1 MLAEDK
7 NFLFA
12 QLSPERNPNMSQNL
26 DLDPFWWEAA
36 PRRELDEKPLPTK
49 TDVAI
54 VGSGFAGSSAGLVL
68 ARAGRKVTVLEKD
81 RPGEGASSRNGGIA
95 SGNLRMTFG
104 TMIKTYGVERAKA
117 IYSEGFRAREDL
129 KRFVEQENIEC
140 DYGEVG
146 RWTGAN
152 RPKHYESQAREADFI
167 NEHFD
172 TGVYMVAKGD
182 QHSEIGSDLYFG
194 GQIRPDIHGVH
205 PGKLHHGILARAME
219 AGVDVQNRTEVTSI
233 EQEGERFEVQTSRGS
248 IKARNVIVATNGYT
262 GKATPWLQRRVI
274 PIPSQIIA
282 TEQLPQ
288 DVMDR
293 LMPKKRM
300 LGETRNLYNY
310 FRPSP
315 DGTRII
321 FGGKAGTITN
331 DSIEKSRHLKRV
343 LVEIF
348 PELENV
354 ALTHSW
360 WGYTGFTFDF
370 MPKLV
375 TNDGVHY
382 ATGFCG
388 SGVVWARWLGMK
400 AAHSIVGNS
409 EAETAFAADDFVTK
423 PLYFGKPWFLPMAY
437 FWYSMKDRMGL

>member
-1 MLAEDK
+1 
-7 NFLFA
+7 
-12 QLSPERNPNMSQNL
+12 MSQNL

-36 PRRELDEKPLPTK
+36 PRRELDARPLPTE

-104 TMIKTYGVERAKA
+104 TMIKTYGIERAKA

-129 KRFVEQENIEC
+129 KRFVEQEKIDC
-140 DYGEVG
+140 DYGDVG

-167 NEHFD
+167 NKHFD
-172 TGVYMVAKGD
+172 TGVYMVAKAD

-219 AGVDVQNRTEVTSI
+219 AGVDVQNRTEVI
-233 EQEGERFEVQTSRGS
+233 GILQEGDRFEVQTGRGS
-248 IKARNVIVATNGYT
+248 LRARNVIVATNGYT

-315 DGTRII
+315 DGTRIV

-331 DSIEKSRHLKRV
+331 DAIEKSRHLKRV

-348 PELENV
+348 PELESV

-375 TNDGVHY
+375 VNDGVHY

-400 AAHSIVGNS
+400 AAYSIVGNS
-409 EAETAFAADDFVTK
+409 EAETVFAADDFVTK

-437 FWYSMKDRMGL
+437 FWYGLKDRMGL

>member
-1 MLAEDK
+1 
-7 NFLFA
+7 
-12 QLSPERNPNMSQNL
+12 MSQNL

-36 PRRELDEKPLPTK
+36 PRRELEEKPLPTE

-54 VGSGFAGSSAGLVL
+54 VGSGFAGSSAALVL

-95 SGNLRMTFG
+95 SGNLRMTFS
-104 TMIKTYGVERAKA
+104 TMVKTYGVERAKT
-117 IYSEGFRAREDL
+117 IYGEGDAAREDL

-140 DYGEVG
+140 DYHEVG

-152 RPKHYESQAREADFI
+152 RPKHYESMAREAEFL
-167 NEHFD
+167 NKHLD
-172 TGVYMVAKGD
+172 TGAYMVPKAE
-182 QHSEIGSDLYFG
+182 QHDEIGSDLYFG

-205 PGKLHHGILARAME
+205 PGKLHQGMLERALE
-219 AGVDVQNRTEVTSI
+219 AGVDVQNRTKVTGI
-233 EQEGERFEVQTSRGS
+233 QRDGDRFEVRTSRGT
-248 IKARNVIVATNGYT
+248 IRARNVVVATNGYT

-282 TEQLPQ
+282 TETLSPE
-288 DVMDR
+288 VMDR

-300 LGETRNLYNY
+300 LGESRNLYNY

-315 DGTRII
+315 DGTRIV
-321 FGGKAGTITN
+321 FGGKAGTITD
-331 DSIEKSRHLKRV
+331 DSVKKSRNLKKV

-348 PELENV
+348 PELEDV
-354 ALTHSW
+354 GLTHSW
-360 WGYTGFTFDF
+360 WGYTGFTFDY

-375 TNDGVHY
+375 VNEGVHY

-400 AAHSIVGNS
+400 AAHSIAGNA

-423 PLYFGKPWFLPMAY
+423 PLYFGRPWFLPMVY
-437 FWYSMKDRMGL
+437 FWYGMKDRMGM

>member
-1 MLAEDK
+1 
-7 NFLFA
+7 
-12 QLSPERNPNMSQNL
+12 MSQNL

-36 PRRELDEKPLPTK
+36 PRRELDEKPLPVE

-68 ARAGRKVTVLEKD
+68 TRAGRKVTVLEKD

-117 IYSEGFRAREDL
+117 IYGEGFRAREDL
-129 KRFVEQENIEC
+129 KRFVEQENIDC
-140 DYGEVG
+140 DYQEVG

-152 RPKHYESQAREADFI
+152 RPKHYDSQAREADFL

-172 TGVYMVAKGD
+172 TGAYMVQQAD
-182 QHSEIGSDLYFG
+182 QHSEIGSDLYYG

-205 PGKLHHGILARAME
+205 PGKLHHGTLARAME
-219 AGVDVQNRTEVTSI
+219 AGVDVQNRTEVTGI
-233 EQEGERFEVQTSRGS
+233 RQDGDRFEVQTSRGT

-282 TEQLPQ
+282 TETLPQ

-300 LGETRNLYNY
+300 LGESRNLYNY

-315 DGTRII
+315 DGTRIV
-321 FGGKAGTITN
+321 FGGKAGTITD
-331 DSIEKSRHLKRV
+331 DSIEKSVHLKRV

-348 PELENV
+348 PELEDV
-354 ALTHSW
+354 GDTFLVGVYW
-360 WGYTGFTFDF
+360 VYFDF

-375 TNDGVHY
+375 MNDGVHY
-382 ATGFCG
+382 NGIWY
-388 SGVVWARWLGMK
+388 SGVVGAWLP
-400 AAHSIVGNS
+400 V
-409 EAETAFAADDFVTK
+409 
-423 PLYFGKPWFLPMAY
+423 
-437 FWYSMKDRMGL
+437 

>member
-1 MLAEDK
+1 M
-7 NFLFA
+7 N
-12 QLSPERNPNMSQNL
+12 QNL

-36 PRRELDEKPLPTK
+36 PRRELDEKPLPTE

-95 SGNLRMTFG
+95 RGNLRMTFG

-129 KRFVEQENIEC
+129 KRFVEHENIEC

-172 TGVYMVAKGD
+172 TGVYMVAKAD

-219 AGVDVQNRTEVTSI
+219 AGVDVQNRTEVTGI
-233 EQEGERFEVQTSRGS
+233 EQERERFEVQTSRGS

>member
-1 MLAEDK
+1 
-7 NFLFA
+7 
-12 QLSPERNPNMSQNL
+12 MSQNL

-36 PRRELDEKPLPTK
+36 PRRELDERPLPTE

-104 TMIKTYGVERAKA
+104 TMIKTYGIERAKA

-129 KRFVEQENIEC
+129 KRFVEQENIDC
-140 DYGEVG
+140 DYGDVG

-167 NEHFD
+167 NKHFD
-172 TGVYMVAKGD
+172 TGVYMVAKAD

-219 AGVDVQNRTEVTSI
+219 AGVDVQNRTEVISI
-233 EQEGERFEVQTSRGS
+233 LQEGDRFEVQTSRGS
-248 IKARNVIVATNGYT
+248 LRARNVIVATNGYT

-315 DGTRII
+315 DGTRIV

-331 DSIEKSRHLKRV
+331 DAIEKSRHLKRV

-348 PELENV
+348 PELESV

-375 TNDGVHY
+375 VNGGVHY

-400 AAHSIVGNS
+400 AAYSIVGNS
-409 EAETAFAADDFVTK
+409 EAETVFAADDFVTK

-437 FWYSMKDRMGL
+437 FWYGLKDRMGL

>member
-1 MLAEDK
+1 MGE
-7 NFLFA
+7 
-12 QLSPERNPNMSQNL
+12 NL
-26 DLDPFWWEAA
+26 DLDPFWWEEA
-36 PRRELDEKPLPTK
+36 PRRELSLEPLPME

-95 SGNLRMTFG
+95 SGNLRMSFSTMVNTF
-104 TMIKTYGVERAKA
+104 GVERAKA
-117 IYSEGFRAREDL
+117 IYAEGVTARQDL
-129 KRFVEQENIEC
+129 KRFVEQEYINC
-140 DYGEVG
+140 DYQEVG

-152 RPKHYESQAREADFI
+152 RPRHYENMAREAEFL
-167 NEHFD
+167 NQHFD
-172 TGVYMVAKGD
+172 SGAYMVSKSE
-182 QHSEIGSDLYFG
+182 QHTEIGSDLYFG

-205 PGKLHHGILARAME
+205 PGKLHQGILERAME
-219 AGVDVQNRTEVTSI
+219 AGVDFQNRTEVTEI
-233 EQEGERFEVQTSRGS
+233 RKDGDCFVVVTNRGNVR
-248 IKARNVIVATNGYT
+248 ARNVIVATNGYT

-282 TEQLPQ
+282 TETIPEST
-288 DVMDR
+288 MDR

-300 LGETRNLYNY
+300 LGESRNLYNY

-315 DGTRII
+315 DGTRIV
-321 FGGKAGTITN
+321 FGGKAGTITD
-331 DSIEKSRHLKRV
+331 DSMEKARHLKRV

-348 PELENV
+348 PELEDV
-354 ALTHSW
+354 RLSHSW

-375 TNDGVHY
+375 VNQGVHY

-388 SGVVWARWLGMK
+388 SGVVWARWLGTK
-400 AAHSIVGNS
+400 AAYSIIGNRN
-409 EAETAFAADDFVTK
+409 AETVFAAEDFVKK
-423 PLYFGKPWFLPMAY
+423 PLYFGRPWFLPIVY
-437 FWYSMKDRMGL
+437 LWYGMKDRMGF